1 MGCGIIH
8 WNPGFC
14 KEGQGGFVGFRALR
28 ASGRGNC
35 VQFCGRPR
43 GPPLRLYVGDLSETW
58 RAGLGP
64 APTADKE
71 TVIPFCRGRSQTGPW
86 EGHTPGWLLS
96 AFGRF
101 TFSPSPTVFKKLF
114 RTWVGEVL
122 GSPAG
127 IRTSH
132 HLLGKARRSRGIA
145 PAAILEQ
152 PGPSG
157 PGGNANRHS
166 DFARRKYSS
175 IFQVRVPRKW
185 GPRGRRIWTR
195 SVHPEPPPSGSL
207 VTFWPSRKSLAAR
220 GRRNLSAHNRP
231 NPKSAPSSVTASPCH
246 LPPRGKA

>member
-8 WNPGFC
+8 WNPGLC

-35 VQFCGRPR
+35 VRFCGRPR

-71 TVIPFCRGRSQTGPW
+71 TVIPFCRGRSQTGPRP
-86 EGHTPGWLLS
+86 E
-96 AFGRF
+96 
-101 TFSPSPTVFKKLF
+101 
-114 RTWVGEVL
+114 
-122 GSPAG
+122 
-127 IRTSH
+127 TSH

-207 VTFWPSRKSLAAR
+207 VTFWPCRFTMQ
-220 GRRNLSAHNRP
+220 
-231 NPKSAPSSVTASPCH
+231 VQQ
-246 LPPRGKA
+246 

>member
-1 MGCGIIH
+1 MGKVGRRPQAAKSLLRGTKPLYHRPLIR
-8 WNPGFC
+8 PSVRTGAPSPQG
-14 KEGQGGFVGFRALR
+14 EGLR
-28 ASGRGNC
+28 AGEDTRPYGIYRNC
-35 VQFCGRPR
+35 PF
-43 GPPLRLYVGDLSETW
+43 
-58 RAGLGP
+58 
-64 APTADKE
+64 
-71 TVIPFCRGRSQTGPW
+71 FCRGRSQTGPR

-101 TFSPSPTVFKKLF
+101 TFSPSPTGFKKLF
-114 RTWVGEVL
+114 RIWVGEVL

-132 HLLGKARRSRGIA
+132 HLLGKTRRSRGIA

-220 GRRNLSAHNRP
+220 RRRNPSARIQKAARRGRRALQR
-231 NPKSAPSSVTASPCH
+231 C
-246 LPPRGKA
+246 GKAAKLPARKNTK

>member
-35 VQFCGRPR
+35 VRFCGRPR
-43 GPPLRLYVGDLSETW
+43 GPPLRFYKNIFRSLDGRVLDPPLRRTKRPSFLFVG
-58 RAGLGP
+58 AGPRP
-64 APTADKE
+64 A
-71 TVIPFCRGRSQTGPW
+71 RGRG
-86 EGHTPGWLLS
+86 TPQGGFSRPS
-96 AFGRF
+96 AD
-101 TFSPSPTVFKKLF
+101 SPSAPPLRVSRKLF
-114 RTWVGEVL
+114 RIWVGEAL

-132 HLLGKARRSRGIA
+132 HLLGKTRRSRGIA

-195 SVHPEPPPSGSL
+195 SVHIRRP
-207 VTFWPSRKSLAAR
+207 LAV
-220 GRRNLSAHNRP
+220 LW
-231 NPKSAPSSVTASPCH
+231 
-246 LPPRGKA
+246 

>member
-1 MGCGIIH
+1 M
-8 WNPGFC
+8 
-14 KEGQGGFVGFRALR
+14 
-28 ASGRGNC
+28 
-35 VQFCGRPR
+35 
-43 GPPLRLYVGDLSETW
+43 YSEAI
-58 RAGLGP
+58 R
-64 APTADKE
+64 
-71 TVIPFCRGRSQTGPW
+71 FYCRGRTLAGPR

-114 RTWVGEVL
+114 RIWVGEVL

-132 HLLGKARRSRGIA
+132 HLLGKTRRSRGIA